1 MELRNKT
8 ACASFTN
15 VKELTV
21 NKGECTTESQKHLY
35 RIRKHIVPAF
45 FSVLLAAGAAGC
57 AAMPGIRSNTSA
69 GPAVP
74 YAAPASIL
82 KPMASE
88 TETSSAVLEQFRNI
102 STLNLEDIINIA
114 LENSPQTRMAWLQA
128 RAAAGT
134 LGASRASYF
143 PTVTASADFNRYKQ
157 SLIGSQLSFLLTTYG
172 FSASV
177 NYLLFNFG
185 GRYAQVRQAR
195 YAVIAADLS
204 QNYAIQNV
212 ILQVEQAYYQ
222 YLGEKAMLEAEQKNL
237 ENAKVSLEAARDRNA
252 AGLATIADV
261 LQAKAAY
268 SQAQLAL
275 ENVEGQIQIMQG
287 ALATSMGLPANVSL
301 SVGSLPAQ
309 IPDKEISKSIEDLIK
324 TAEEHRP
331 DLAAARA
338 QVIEAKAHVHSEL
351 SAGLPSLALNGTAS
365 RTYLYSP
372 PGNPSFDQYSGEV
385 LLEFPL
391 FSGFSTAYSV
401 YAARQQAKAA
411 DQQLQGQHQQ
421 VILQVW
427 NSYYSLKTAQ
437 QSLQTSEDFLSSA
450 RQSADVARGMYQ
462 QGLGD
467 IISLLNA
474 QNTLALARA
483 QEIQARTTWFL
494 AMAQLAHDT
503 GVLTPGYLNG
513 KDSTVP

>member
-1 MELRNKT
+1 
-8 ACASFTN
+8 
-15 VKELTV
+15 
-21 NKGECTTESQKHLY
+21 
-35 RIRKHIVPAF
+35 
-45 FSVLLAAGAAGC
+45 
-57 AAMPGIRSNTSA
+57 MPGIRSNTSE

-74 YAAPASIL
+74 YTAPAAIM

-88 TETSSAVLEQFRNI
+88 TETAPAGLEHFKNAN
-102 STLNLEDIINIA
+102 NLSIEEIINIA
-114 LENSPQTRMAWLQA
+114 LQNSPQTRMAWLQA

-134 LGASRASYF
+134 LGVSRALYY

-185 GRYAQVRQAR
+185 GRYAQEKQAR
-195 YAVIAADLS
+195 YALLAANLS
-204 QNYAIQNV
+204 QNSSIQGV

-222 YLGEKAMLEAEQKNL
+222 YLGEKALLTAEQKNL
-237 ENAKVSLEAARDRNA
+237 ENAKVNLLAAQERNA

-275 ENVEGQIQIMQG
+275 ENVQGQIQIMYG
-287 ALATSMGLPANVSL
+287 ALATAMGLPANIHL
-301 SVGSLPAQ
+301 SIGTLPAQ
-309 IPDKEISKSIEDLIK
+309 VPDKEIEDSIKDLIQ
-324 TAEEHRP
+324 TAEKHRP

-338 QVIEAKAHVHSEL
+338 QVIEAQEHVHSVL
-351 SAGLPSLALNGTAS
+351 SSGLPSLALNGTAS
-365 RTYLYSP
+365 RTYMYSP
-372 PGNPSFDQYSGEV
+372 PGNPYFDQYSGEV

-391 FSGFSTAYSV
+391 FNGFSTAYSV
-401 YAARQQAKAA
+401 YTAKQQAKAA
-411 DQQLQGQHQQ
+411 TQQLVNEHQQ

-437 QSLQTSEDFLSSA
+437 QSLQTSEDFLTSA
-450 RQSADVARGMYQ
+450 RQSAEVALGMYK

-483 QEIQARTTWFL
+483 QEIQAKTTWFES
-494 AMAQLAHDT
+494 MAQLAHDT
-503 GVLTPGYLNG
+503 GVLTPGFLNG
-513 KDSTVP
+513 TPVTDHH